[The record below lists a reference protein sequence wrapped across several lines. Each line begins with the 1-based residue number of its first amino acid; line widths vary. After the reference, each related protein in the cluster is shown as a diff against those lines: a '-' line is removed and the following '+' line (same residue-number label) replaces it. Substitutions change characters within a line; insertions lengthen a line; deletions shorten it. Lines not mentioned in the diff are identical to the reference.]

1 MDCNNTDRPKSLA
14 PPYENSHECFEEDV
28 TKDCV
33 KTVSKVLKGCKSLL
47 PGAEGKAARKHEK
60 IIDDF
65 IEGGRDYKAKM
76 KK

>member
-1 MDCNNTDRPKSLA
+1 MDCVCSRLTIYA
-14 PPYENSHECFEEDV
+14 EDV